1 MTTSKASY
9 DEVETAFLAVNS
21 ETVAWLDRVTGE
33 VMIVTEDIRAML
45 DDGPAE
51 LPDWVRE
58 EVARIRRV
66 LRAVGDWD
74 NDALGDDEE
83 TEATPNAAD
92 RYVAIPETP
101 SHEAFQDMEDFVAT
115 LPHTHAA
122 AALIQAL
129 RGGKPFRRFKDTLY
143 DYPAEQE
150 GWYKF
155 QNQRLRERITN
166 WAQDEGITLG

>member
-21 ETVAWLDRVTGE
+21 ETEAWLDQVTGE
-33 VMIVTEDIRAML
+33 VMIVTEDIRSML
-45 DDGPAE
+45 DDDPDE
-51 LPDWVRE
+51 LPDWARE
-58 EVARIRRV
+58 EVSRSRRV
-66 LRAVGDWD
+66 LRAVEDWG
-74 NDALGDDEE
+74 NPLGDDNE
-83 TEATPNAAD
+83 TMAAPNAAN

-115 LPHTHAA
+115 LPHARAA

-129 RGGKPFRRFKDTLY
+129 RGGKPFRRFKDTLR

-155 QNQRLRERITN
+155 QNQRLRERITE
-166 WAQDEGITLG
+166 WAKEEGVELI